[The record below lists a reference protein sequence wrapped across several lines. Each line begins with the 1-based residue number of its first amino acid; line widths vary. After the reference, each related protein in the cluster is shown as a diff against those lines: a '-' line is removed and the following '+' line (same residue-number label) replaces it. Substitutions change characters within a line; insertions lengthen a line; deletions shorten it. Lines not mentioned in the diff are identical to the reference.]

1 MNKEAL
7 NSIELDE
14 SEDFAAM
21 LAEYD
26 KKEEGSGD
34 EKLVDGVIVQIGEDT
49 VLIDVGMKVEG
60 RVYPNEIQDKEGNFL
75 FKEGDTITVL
85 VTGANTERPKISYKK
100 AIKKA
105 QCKEYIQK
113 HKDSE
118 ETIDVTGD
126 ITGKNKGGYIVE
138 IDGIDMFMPISLASF
153 KRDGSNPVGKSVT
166 ARIVKMDAETGSIV
180 LSRRAYLNTF
190 RKQKK
195 EAIEALMAATEP
207 QIGTVKSIKSY
218 GMFVEVGG
226 VEGLVHYT
234 EISYKGPVNPASLYK
249 EGDKVEVKAIDYDK
263 EKKRLSLSIKA
274 VFPNPWEDIEDEL
287 EVGDTV
293 KVNVTNMEKY
303 GAFVDLGNE
312 IEGFLHISEVSWNK
326 NIKHPS
332 EVLELNQEIEVEVI
346 ELNAKEQRLRVS
358 LKRLQP
364 KPFESFNSKYRVGDV
379 VTGKVTSIKDF
390 GAFLRVDEV
399 EGLLHNEDV
408 SWEKGET
415 CKTKFKAG
423 DEVEVAI
430 IKIDPKAERISFSAK
445 KLSESPLDLYAKEH
459 KINDI
464 VEGEVIDKKDFGI
477 FIKLSENIDGLIR
490 MEDLG
495 SKKPEEINVGDKIE
509 AVIAVIDSNRNR
521 IRLSVKKLAR
531 KQEREMLAK
540 FNQDEDDSSAFEDAF
555 KAIKK

>member
-7 NSIELDE
+7 DSIELDE

-21 LAEYD
+21 LADYD

-34 EKLVDGVIVQIGEDT
+34 EKLVEGMVVDIGET
-49 VLIDVGMKVEG
+49 QVLIDVGMKVEG
-60 RVYPNEIQDKEGNFL
+60 RVYPNEIQDKDGNFL
-75 FKEGDTITVL
+75 FKEGDKITVL
-85 VTGANTERPKISYKK
+85 VSGVNTERPKVSYKK

-105 QCKEYIQK
+105 QCKEYIEK
-113 HKDSE
+113 HQNQE
-118 ETIDVTGD
+118 ESIDVTGV

-138 IDGIDMFMPISLASF
+138 VDGIDMFMPISLASF
-153 KRDGSNPVGKSVT
+153 KRDGGSPVGKTIT
-166 ARIVKMDAETGSIV
+166 ARVVKMDPETGSIV

-195 EAIEALMAATEP
+195 EAIQALLDTDEP

-218 GMFVEVGG
+218 GMFVEVNG

-263 EKKRLSLSIKA
+263 DKKRLSLSIKA
-274 VFPNPWEDIEDEL
+274 SFPNPWEDIEDEL

-293 KVNVTNMEKY
+293 KVTVTNMEKY
-303 GAFVDLGNE
+303 GVFVDLGNE

-332 EVLELNQEIEVEVI
+332 EVLKLNQEIEVEVI
-346 ELNAKEQRLRVS
+346 ELNPKEQRLRVS

-364 KPFESFNSKYRVGDV
+364 KPFENFLAKRRVGDV
-379 VTGKVTSIKDF
+379 VKGKITSLKDF
-390 GAFLRVDEV
+390 GAFVKVDEI

-408 SWEKGET
+408 SWNKNET
-415 CKTKFKAG
+415 CKSKFKVG

-430 IKIDPKAERISFSAK
+430 IKIDPKTERVSFSAK
-445 KLSESPLDLYAKEH
+445 RLTDSPLDLYSKEH
-459 KINDI
+459 KIGDM
-464 VEGEVIDKKDFGI
+464 VKGEVIDKKDFGI
-477 FIKLSENIDGLIR
+477 FVKLTDSIDGLIR
-490 MEDLG
+490 IEDLG
-495 SKKPEEINVGDKIE
+495 NKKPEEINTGDEVE
-509 AVIAVIDSNRNR
+509 AVIVVIDSSKNR
-521 IRLSVKKLAR
+521 IRLSIKKLAR

-540 FNQDEDDSSAFEDAF
+540 FNQEESSSAFEDAF